1 MKKYN
6 NFREYMEDVYY
17 DEIFNKIKDL
27 VYEEKDSFESYTIY
41 SVLEVE
47 LCDIH
52 ISGVTFK
59 DLGNDNIEIRTLV
72 DANIAVTGKRG
83 RDYETDSIQKTYNV
97 FFTAKLDNELL
108 DVKITDVTE
117 YNKVVYD
124 KEKTLSQNW
133 LPYMH
138 EEDIDKYAEDFLK
151 RYHPQALLQ
160 DIPVN
165 PFDVVKAMG
174 MRIYY
179 APLGDNIFGM
189 TFFYEET
196 VTVFENIT
204 NRNVVDIVIAPG
216 TMLINPD
223 VFFMRSIGTAFNTI
237 IHECVH
243 WDRHRRAFILQKILK
258 GEGSHISC
266 KMVEGEYN
274 GIALDDTFK
283 WMEW

>member
-52 ISGVTFK
+52 TSCVTFK
-59 DLGNDNIEIRTLV
+59 DLGNDNIEIRTSV

-124 KEKTLSQNW
+124 KEKTLS
-133 LPYMH
+133 
-138 EEDIDKYAEDFLK
+138 
-151 RYHPQALLQ
+151 
-160 DIPVN
+160 
-165 PFDVVKAMG
+165 
-174 MRIYY
+174 
-179 APLGDNIFGM
+179 
-189 TFFYEET
+189 
-196 VTVFENIT
+196 
-204 NRNVVDIVIAPG
+204 
-216 TMLINPD
+216 
-223 VFFMRSIGTAFNTI
+223 
-237 IHECVH
+237 
-243 WDRHRRAFILQKILK
+243 
-258 GEGSHISC
+258 
-266 KMVEGEYN
+266 
-274 GIALDDTFK
+274 
-283 WMEW
+283 